1 MWTEEQ
7 RERYRSEHKRY
18 PSDLTDA
25 EWDEIEDLFAS
36 YESYSHTLREL
47 VNACLY
53 LSAEGCRWQSL
64 PKDFPPSGTVRW
76 WWDRFHREGVW
87 ERASARLVRLARRA
101 SGRPAAPST
110 GLIDSQ
116 SVRCGPQAGP
126 RGTDG
131 SKAVHGRKRHV
142 LTCSI
147 GLLLA
152 VLVTAANRHDSRT
165 VAPLLARAATAG
177 WTLVRLV
184 ADDAYAGQPVAQEA
198 ARYGIA
204 VQIAAKPA
212 AAGGA
217 GFTPIPLRWRVEASI
232 GTLTTR
238 YRSLVRDWT
247 TTPEAAENALW
258 IANTKRALKIVVRQ

>member
-7 RERYRSEHKRY
+7 RERYRVERKRY

-25 EWDEIEDLFAS
+25 EWAQIEDLFAS
-36 YESYSHTLREL
+36 YDSYSHTLREL

-53 LSAEGCRWQSL
+53 LSAEGCRWQAL
-64 PKDFPPSGTVRW
+64 PQDFPPSGTVRW
-76 WWDRFHREGVW
+76 WWDRFHREGIW
-87 ERASARLVRLARRA
+87 ERASARLVRAARLA
-101 SGRPAAPST
+101 SGHPAAPST

-116 SVRCGPQAGP
+116 SGRCGPQAGP

-131 SKAVHGRKRHV
+131 SKRVHGRKRHV

-152 VLVTAANRHDSRT
+152 VLVSAANRHDSRA
-165 VAPLLARAATAG
+165 VAPLLARAAAAG
-177 WTLVRLV
+177 WTLARLV
-184 ADDAYAGQPVAQEA
+184 GDAAYAGQPVAQEA
-198 ARYGIA
+198 ARHGIV
-204 VQIAAKPA
+204 VQIAAQPT
-212 AAGGA
+212 GRS

-238 YRSLVRDWT
+238 YRSLARDWT

>member
-7 RERYRSEHKRY
+7 RDRYRVERKRY

-25 EWDEIEDLFAS
+25 EWTQIEDLFAS

-87 ERASARLVRLARRA
+87 ERTSARLVRLARLA
-101 SGRPAAPST
+101 SGRTAAPST

-131 SKAVHGRKRHV
+131 GKRVHGRKRHV

-152 VLVTAANRHDSRT
+152 VLVTAANLHDSRAAT
-165 VAPLLARAATAG
+165 PLLARAAAAG
-177 WTLVRLV
+177 WHLDRIVG
-184 ADDAYAGQPVAQEA
+184 DDAYAGQSVVQEA
-198 ARYGIA
+198 ARHGMV
-204 VQIAAKPA
+204 VQIAAKPTDSS
-212 AAGGA
+212 
-217 GFTPIPLRWRVEASI
+217 GFTPIPLRWRVEATF
-232 GTLTTR
+232 GVLTTR
-238 YRSLVRDWT
+238 YRSLARDWT

-258 IANTKRALKIVVRQ
+258 IANTRRALKIVVRQ

>member
-7 RERYRSEHKRY
+7 RERYRMEHKRY
-18 PSDLTDA
+18 PSDLTDP
-25 EWDEIEDLFAS
+25 EWEEIEDLFAS

-87 ERASARLVRLARRA
+87 QRASARLVRLARHA

-131 SKAVHGRKRHV
+131 GKRVHGRKRHL

-152 VLVTAANRHDSRT
+152 VPVTATNLHDSRA
-165 VAPLLARAATAG
+165 VAPLLARVAGAPRRPRVAPAAWRPERFVG
-177 WTLVRLV
+177 
-184 ADDAYAGQPVAQEA
+184 DAASAGQPVVREPP
-198 ARYGIA
+198 RHGIA
-204 VQIAAKPA
+204 VQIAAKP
-212 AAGGA
+212 
-217 GFTPIPLRWRVEASI
+217 TDSP
-232 GTLTTR
+232 
-238 YRSLVRDWT
+238 
-247 TTPEAAENALW
+247 
-258 IANTKRALKIVVRQ
+258 

>member
-7 RERYRSEHKRY
+7 RERYRAEHKRY
-18 PSDLTDA
+18 PSDLTDP
-25 EWDEIEDLFAS
+25 EWEEIEDLFAS

-87 ERASARLVRLARRA
+87 QRASARLVRLARHA

-131 SKAVHGRKRHV
+131 GKRVHGRKRHL

-152 VLVTAANRHDSRT
+152 VLVTAANLHDSRA
-165 VAPLLARAATAG
+165 VAPLLARVAAAG
-177 WTLVRLV
+177 WQLERIVG
-184 ADDAYAGQPVAQEA
+184 DDAYAGQPAGSRLGRGGGNAPCPANPVGRGA
-198 ARYGIA
+198 ARHGIA
-204 VQIAAKPA
+204 VQIAAKPTDSP
-212 AAGGA
+212 
-217 GFTPIPLRWRVEASI
+217 GFAPIP
-232 GTLTTR
+232 
-238 YRSLVRDWT
+238 
-247 TTPEAAENALW
+247 
-258 IANTKRALKIVVRQ
+258 